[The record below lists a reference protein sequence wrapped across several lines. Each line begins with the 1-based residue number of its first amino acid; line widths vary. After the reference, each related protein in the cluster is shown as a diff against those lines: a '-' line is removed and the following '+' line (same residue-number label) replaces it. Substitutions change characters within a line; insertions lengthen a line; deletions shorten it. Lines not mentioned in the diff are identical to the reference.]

1 MTEVQKLQKELAE
14 LTVKRALVKARHTA
28 ASDFPEMK
36 KTFTYKKSG
45 QL

>member
-14 LTVKRALVKARHTA
+14 LTVKRALVKAQHTVHGEW
-28 ASDFPEMK
+28 PEMK